1 MPKMPENTENR
12 TSILFKN
19 RLLEI
24 MDEND
29 CKNNN
34 RKFAALVGLSTPVI
48 SRATIYGIVPS
59 VRPLIK
65 MADTLECSIPYLLG
79 EVDANDFFM
88 AEPQTTFHLRLEE
101 LINEYKVNYGQISQ
115 QMQFPRTYFYE
126 WQKERTLPSLDY
138 LNDIAEYFDVSIDFL
153 LGRTNIRKK

>member
-48 SRATIYGIVPS
+48 SRA
-59 VRPLIK
+59 K
-65 MADTLECSIPYLLG
+65 
-79 EVDANDFFM
+79 
-88 AEPQTTFHLRLEE
+88 
-101 LINEYKVNYGQISQ
+101 
-115 QMQFPRTYFYE
+115 
-126 WQKERTLPSLDY
+126 
-138 LNDIAEYFDVSIDFL
+138 
-153 LGRTNIRKK
+153 